1 MNTLSERVELIFRE
15 HPELDQPGLGRIAG
29 VTKGTVNQ
37 WLDGKIKSM
46 KMQYAV
52 RIERDLGYRAA
63 WLVMGEPPKLVKEAT
78 KSGSGTDINSP
89 KNAGN
94 DVLSIESARAERAK
108 LMGEA
113 LLDVSEEMRTL
124 IEKLIQADHEGGAI
138 REMTIAGAGYVLQA
152 VPVTQTQKKASK

>member
-15 HPELDQPGLGRIAG
+15 HPDLDQPALGRIAG

-63 WLVMGEPPKLVKEAT
+63 WLVMGEPPKLVRDVQKID
-78 KSGSGTDINSP
+78 SGTVINSP
-89 KNAGN
+89 KNPGN
-94 DVLSIESARAERAK
+94 EVLSIESVRAERAK
-108 LMGEA
+108 LLADE
-113 LLDVSEEMRTL
+113 LLGVSEEMRAL

-152 VPVTQTQKKASK
+152 VPVAQTQKKASK